1 MAFQFLQR
9 TNLGDLTR
17 QFKLVQYVPA
27 LTLERLNPGVDNVRH
42 DVFLSRR
49 FCEKAGSHIRHMHA
63 KYGQVEDLAV
73 SPTSGDTSV
82 SFRPPSVVQPRHGTA
97 QRPQQPVKP
106 EADFK
111 ALLSDL
117 LTAAL
122 TRARSEGNIN
132 IDLLARVAVIKF
144 LRAELLTQFNVVLER
159 CRAKLQS
166 FDSVRTA
173 SQHKAIEAR
182 ERVAYFQV
190 NKKHI
195 LRKTG
200 QELFETMREAEKE
213 TLARMRRSL
222 VGDESSGTY
231 DLFLNRLLFTEDGK
245 DDYLNAEHY
254 VMIGNYER
262 DPDRLSRIIAIASQ
276 FLESMNALSISG
288 EYATYEAILSAPEN
302 AQELAAGGSP
312 DEGSAK
318 GKAQKA
324 VLTAWTET
332 LEREGIIER
341 IGASYEVV
349 PLLVTYWPH
358 VHAQQL
364 KGALLLKD
372 QYQRV
377 TALLEEHGK
386 LSPDPLNQTIKRLQA
401 YKPADRIKLAGR
413 FLFDFMR
420 LRRDLRRME
429 AVLAACEKV
438 NVVTSDKLRELSSI
452 NNTLY
457 EFQLGD
463 EQKTGE
469 DKVTCHAILK
479 SDIRDSTGLT
489 RTMLERG
496 LNPASFF
503 SLNVYDPVNKLI
515 AHHGATKV
523 FIEGD
528 AIILALFDREGEPG
542 FCVSRTCVV
551 ARDMIQVV
559 HAYNQK
565 SQAEGLPLLEL
576 GIGIAFQD
584 SAPMYLMDGNNKI
597 MISDAINVS
606 DRLSGCTKGAKKFIT
621 TQTPFNVFEFQT
633 VEESTMG
640 SSLDEFLI
648 RYNVGGITLNQ
659 PAFDKLSKEISL
671 EVSELMFPL
680 LWGNERVR
688 FYSGLVPMAQGSFH
702 KIHIREVPVAHVD
715 AATHALKQ
723 WTSLRFYEVITNS
736 VVCDQ
741 IEARAD
747 AVSA

>member
-9 TNLGDLTR
+9 PNLAELTR
-17 QFKLVQYVPA
+17 QFKLVQYVPT

-42 DVFLSRR
+42 DVFLSKP
-49 FCEKAGSHIRHMHA
+49 FCDKAGSHIRHMHA
-63 KYGQVEDLAV
+63 KYGQVEDLAA
-73 SPTSGDTSV
+73 SQAASDTSV
-82 SFRPPSVVQPRHGTA
+82 SFRPPSIF
-97 QRPQQPVKP
+97 QRPGPQDKAQPVKA

-111 ALLSDL
+111 TLLSGL
-117 LTAAL
+117 LTTAL
-122 TRARSEGNIN
+122 NRAKNEGNIN
-132 IDLLARVAVIKF
+132 IDLLARAAVIKF

-159 CRAKLQS
+159 CRARLQS
-166 FDSVRTA
+166 YETVRSA
-173 SQHKAIEAR
+173 HQAKAIEAR
-182 ERVAYFQV
+182 ERVARYQV

-200 QELFETMREAEKE
+200 QELFETLREAEKE
-213 TLARMRRSL
+213 TLGRMRRSL
-222 VGDESSGTY
+222 VGDEAAAAFE
-231 DLFLNRLLFTEDGK
+231 LFLNRLLFTEDGR

-262 DPDRLSRIIAIASQ
+262 DLDRLSRIVSIASQ
-276 FLESMNALSISG
+276 FLETMNALAIAG

-302 AQELAAGGSP
+302 AQELVAGGVP
-312 DEGSAK
+312 DESTPK

-324 VLTAWTET
+324 VLTAWAET
-332 LEREGIIER
+332 LEREGIMER

-364 KGALLLKD
+364 RHALLMRD

-377 TALLEEHGK
+377 NALLEEHGK
-386 LSPDPLNQTIKRLQA
+386 LSPDALNQAIKRLQA

-420 LRRDLRRME
+420 YRRDLRRME

-457 EFQLGD
+457 EFQLAD

-469 DKVTCHAILK
+469 EKVTCHAILK

-496 LNPASFF
+496 LNPASYF
-503 SLNVYDPVNKLI
+503 SLNVYDPVNRLV

-542 FCVSRTCVV
+542 FCVSRTCVM

-584 SAPMYLMDGNNKI
+584 SAPMYLMDGNTRI

-606 DRLSGCTKGAKKFIT
+606 DRLSSCTKGAKKFVAA
-621 TQTPFNVFEFQT
+621 QTPFNVFEFQT
-633 VEESTMG
+633 VEESAVG

-671 EVSELMFPL
+671 EVSELGFPM
-680 LWGNERVR
+680 LWGNEKAR

-702 KIHIREVPVAHVD
+702 KIHLREVPVAHVD
-715 AATHALKQ
+715 AATHVLKQ

-736 VVCDQ
+736 VVCEQ

>member
-1 MAFQFLQR
+1 MAFSFLQR
-9 TNLGDLTR
+9 TSLAELSR

-27 LTLERLNPGVDNVRH
+27 LTLEKLNPGVDNVRH
-42 DVFLSRR
+42 DVFLSQR
-49 FCEKAGSHIRHMHA
+49 FCDKARSHIRHMHA
-63 KYGQVEDLAV
+63 KYGQVEDLATAT
-73 SPTSGDTSV
+73 PSGDTSV
-82 SFRPPSVVQPRHGTA
+82 SFRPPNVVQRLGR
-97 QRPQQPVKP
+97 QEKPQPAPKTD
-106 EADFK
+106 ADFK
-111 ALLSDL
+111 TLLADL
-117 LTAAL
+117 LTGAL
-122 TRARSEGNIN
+122 NRARNENNIN
-132 IDLLARVAVIKF
+132 IDLLARVAVLRF
-144 LRAELLTQFNVVLER
+144 LRSELLNQFNVVLDR
-159 CRAKLQS
+159 CRAKTQS
-166 FDSVRTA
+166 LESVR
-173 SQHKAIEAR
+173 SSNQKAIEAR
-182 ERVAYFQV
+182 ERVARYQV

-213 TLARMRRSL
+213 TLGRMRRSL
-222 VGDESSGTY
+222 VGDEASTTY
-231 DLFLNRLLFTEDGK
+231 ELFLNRLLFTEDGK

-254 VMIGNYER
+254 VMVGNYER
-262 DPDRLSRIIAIASQ
+262 DPDRVSRIIAIGSQ
-276 FLESMNALSISG
+276 YLESLNALTLAAQ
-288 EYATYEAILSAPEN
+288 YATYDGLLSAPEN
-302 AQELAAGGSP
+302 AQELMAGGSP
-312 DEGSAK
+312 DETTAK

-324 VLTAWTET
+324 ALTAWTET
-332 LEREGIIER
+332 LEREGIIEY
-341 IGASYEVV
+341 IGAAYEVV

-364 KGALLLKD
+364 RNALLMKD

-377 TALLEEHGK
+377 IALLEEHGK
-386 LSPDPLNQTIKRLQA
+386 LSPEPLNQAIKRLQA
-401 YKPADRIKLAGR
+401 YKPADRLKLAGR
-413 FLFDFMR
+413 FMFDFMR
-420 LRRDLRRME
+420 YRRDLRRME

-438 NVVTSDKLRELSSI
+438 NLVTDKLKELSSI

-457 EFQLGD
+457 EFHLAD

-469 DKVTCHAILK
+469 EKVTCHAILK

-489 RTMLERG
+489 RTMLQRG

-528 AIILALFDREGEPG
+528 AIILALFDREGERG
-542 FCVSRTCVV
+542 FCVSRTCVM

-584 SAPMYLMDGNNKI
+584 SSPMYLMDGNTRI

-606 DRLSGCTKGAKKFIT
+606 DRLSGCTKGAKKFVT

-633 VEESTMG
+633 VEESEMG

-671 EVSELMFPL
+671 EVSELEFPM
-680 LWGNERVR
+680 LWGPEKVK
-688 FYSGLVPMAQGSFH
+688 FYTGLVPMASGTFH
-702 KIHIREVPVAHVD
+702 KIHVREVPVAHID
-715 AATHALKQ
+715 AASHTLQQ
-723 WTSLRFYEVITNS
+723 WTSLKFYEVITNATVS
-736 VVCDQ
+736 EQ
-741 IEARAD
+741 IEARAT